1 MPHYSEYLAG
11 HKKGGKRMK
20 KKYGILALA
29 LTAALTLSACGG
41 KEEPEAANQKVQ
53 TITVGTGTQFPNVCF
68 LDENGKL
75 TGYDVKLV
83 KEIDKRLPGYKFK
96 FKTMD
101 FSNLLVS
108 LGAGKV
114 DIVAHQMEKSKEREK
129 KFLFNDVAYNNFPL
143 QLTVLDSNNSINST
157 KDLAGKRVITSATS
171 NGALVLKKI
180 NEEQGNNFEIAY
192 EGQGSNDTAN
202 QLKTGRADATI
213 STPFAVDF
221 QNKTSAI
228 KEKVVGDVL
237 SNAKVYF
244 MLGKDETKLSKDVD
258 EALQSIIDDGTLKK
272 LSEKWLGADYS
283 KEQY

>member
-1 MPHYSEYLAG
+1 
-11 HKKGGKRMK
+11 MK

-29 LTAALTLSACGG
+29 LTAVLTLSACGG

-75 TGYDVKLV
+75 TGYDVELV

>member
-1 MPHYSEYLAG
+1 
-11 HKKGGKRMK
+11 MK

-29 LTAALTLSACGG
+29 LTATLTLSACGG

-75 TGYDVKLV
+75 TGYDVELV

>member
-1 MPHYSEYLAG
+1 
-11 HKKGGKRMK
+11 MK

-29 LTAALTLSACGG
+29 LTAELTLSACGG

-75 TGYDVKLV
+75 TGYDVELV

>member
-1 MPHYSEYLAG
+1 
-11 HKKGGKRMK
+11 MK

-68 LDENGKL
+68 LDGNGKL
-75 TGYDVKLV
+75 TGYDVELV

>member
-11 HKKGGKRMK
+11 HKKGGERMK
-20 KKYGILALA
+20 KKYGVLALA
-29 LTAALTLSACGG
+29 LVAALTLSACGA
-41 KEEPEAANQKVQ
+41 KDEPEAANKKVQ

-75 TGYDVKLV
+75 TGYDVELV

-143 QLTVLDSNNSINST
+143 QLTVLDSNNSINGT

-192 EGQGSNDTAN
+192 EGQGSNDAAN

-221 QNKTSAI
+221 QNKTSPI

-244 MLGKDETKLSKDVD
+244 MLGKNETELSKDVD
-258 EALQSIIDDGTLKK
+258 KALQSIIDDGTLKK